1 MSMDIFRQTQCF
13 VYTNLIYQACTVRWM
28 CGHCEHRSPS
38 PRLMVRG
45 KRFEKTVSPRLTV
58 GNGWP
63 VSPRHVIC
71 SRRNML
77 APRTL
82 SAMTPDKQHEHS
94 KPHHDRPHRHH
105 YDAEMLS
112 VEEARERILSYFSR
126 LDPVEVDLID
136 ALDMVLAE
144 DLVAPFDVPPL
155 PNSAMDGYVVLSSD
169 LVGASASSAVELPV
183 AFTVAAGALPEGPLV
198 AGSVV
203 RIMTG
208 APLPQ
213 GADAV
218 VPFEDTDELERRAKG
233 DVDAQDSIGIKLTAK
248 PGDNIR
254 AAGEDI
260 AKGEMV
266 LKAGTRLR
274 PGAIG
279 VAASLGR
286 GTVRAYRRPVVAII
300 STGDELM
307 TPGEPHQPG
316 KIYNSNAYSIAAE
329 VKRYGGI
336 PKISGIAKDT
346 IESLQERLAGALAT
360 ADMIVTSAGVSKGDY
375 DIVKDV
381 LAKNGAIALWSV
393 RMRPAKPLA
402 FGTLNGPGG
411 RKVPHL
417 GLPGNPVSAMVA
429 FEQFGRAAI
438 HVMMGRGELPK
449 PTVQAILDDPVN
461 NFDGRR
467 VYARVIVY
475 QAPDGVLRARST
487 GTQSSGALTSMA
499 FANGLAICPDDVS
512 KMEAGETVTVE
523 MLDWPEDV
531 FPHR

>member
-1 MSMDIFRQTQCF
+1 
-13 VYTNLIYQACTVRWM
+13 
-28 CGHCEHRSPS
+28 
-38 PRLMVRG
+38 
-45 KRFEKTVSPRLTV
+45 
-58 GNGWP
+58 
-63 VSPRHVIC
+63 
-71 SRRNML
+71 
-77 APRTL
+77 
-82 SAMTPDKQHEHS
+82 MTPDKQHEHS

-155 PNSAMDGYVVLSSD
+155 PNSAMDGYAVLSSD

-375 DIVKDV
+375 DVVKDV

>member
-1 MSMDIFRQTQCF
+1 
-13 VYTNLIYQACTVRWM
+13 
-28 CGHCEHRSPS
+28 
-38 PRLMVRG
+38 MVRG

-155 PNSAMDGYVVLSSD
+155 PNSAMDGYAVLSSD

-336 PKISGIAKDT
+336 AKISGIAKDT

-375 DIVKDV
+375 DVVKDV